1 MVREEQPTIRDEIID
16 VFETLLS
23 AQLRALRRA
32 KGGETEI
39 ERKPQKS
46 RSQLDLVSDI
56 LHQARKPLHITDII
70 HRAKQ
75 KFGVELDRESL
86 VSALTKRVQR
96 KDRFQ
101 RVGPNTF
108 ALLQQPPGG

>member
-1 MVREEQPTIRDEIID
+1 MARKEEPTVRDEIID

-23 AQLRALRRA
+23 AQLRALRKV
-32 KGGETEI
+32 KGGERGA

-46 RSQLDLVSDI
+46 RSQLDVVSDI
-56 LHQARKPLHITDII
+56 LLQARKPLHIIDII
-70 HRAKQ
+70 KRAKQ
-75 KFGVELDRESL
+75 KFGVALDRESL
-86 VSALTKRVQR
+86 VSALTKRVHR

-108 ALLQQPPGG
+108 ALLQEEPQG